1 MKIEKKHV
9 APVLTLAVICLIV
22 AAALAVVNLETKD
35 VIDKN
40 ARDAERK
47 SLMEVLPG
55 ASDFETVEFSDP
67 WSSDRSEIKAV
78 YRDTG
83 GTGYAVIVA
92 TSSSYT
98 SGDPMTFTLGIG
110 SDGRITG
117 VSVTAYSE
125 TRNIRGVFTD
135 SFVGKGRDD
144 VSGVELVSGATYS
157 SSAFRTAVEHA
168 FAVLSE
174 SGFYN
179 DGGQGK

>member
-9 APVLTLAVICLIV
+9 APVLTLAVICLVV
-22 AAALAVVNLETKD
+22 AAALSAVNLLTKD

-40 ARDAERK
+40 AKEAERK

-55 ASDFETVEFSDP
+55 ASDFQAVEFSDP
-67 WSSDRSEIKAV
+67 VSSDRSEIKAV
-78 YRDTG
+78 YRDAG
-83 GTGYAVIVA
+83 GAGYAVIVA

-110 SDGRITG
+110 TDGKITG

-125 TRNIRGVFTD
+125 TRNIRGEFTG

-144 VSGVELVSGATYS
+144 LSGVELVSGATYS
-157 SSAFRTAVEHA
+157 SSAFRDAVDHA
-168 FAVLSE
+168 FAVLSA
-174 SGFYN
+174 SGFYS
-179 DGGQGK
+179 DGGTGK